1 LGGAVVF
8 SCAAFFE
15 RRNCGGK
22 AGDVELRADG
32 CAILGAGGGVGGGV
46 GVVGDDSVIGGG
58 LLSGKNKRGS
68 IEFYDRASWGA
79 AVLRPYMGEVD
90 LEKSVTGEGEGKGEK
105 KQSVAESYGWASWG
119 APFEA
124 QGKAVLR
131 PYTEGGA
138 DQATVIGSALRDE

>member
-1 LGGAVVF
+1 MISRGQRYLIAWRGGILLRGVGGG
-8 SCAAFFE
+8 S
-15 RRNCGGK
+15 CGGE
-22 AGDVELRADG
+22 AGDVELRDHG
-32 CAILGAGGGVGGGV
+32 CAVLGAGGGVGGGV
-46 GVVGDDSVIGGG
+46 GFVGDDSVIGGG

-68 IEFYDRASWGA
+68 IEFYDR
-79 AVLRPYMGEVD
+79 
-90 LEKSVTGEGEGKGEK
+90 
-105 KQSVAESYGWASWG
+105 ASWG